1 MVARRLTGTPAQRAS
16 GNALVVGNPTGDLE
30 NAENEADV
38 IARRFGV
45 KPFVGPAAQVETVA
59 AALKHAQT
67 AHFACHAF
75 FDPHDPFSSGLELAD
90 GVLTARG
97 ILRHRISAAQLV
109 LSACE
114 TGMVEVREGDE
125 LFGLSRAF
133 IYAGVPTLVATLW
146 NVDDPASKD
155 VMLGLYN
162 GWEARNGPSRPGR
175 LAQALRDAMLE
186 ARNAG
191 AHTHFWAPFIMI
203 GSPS

>member
-1 MVARRLTGTPAQRAS
+1 M
-16 GNALVVGNPTGDLE
+16 VGNPAGDLE
-30 NAENEADV
+30 NAEDEADV

-45 KPFVGPAAQVETVA
+45 RPLLGRDARVETVA
-59 AALKHAQT
+59 AALKQAQA

-75 FDPHDPFSSGLELAD
+75 FDPLDPFSSGLELAD

-97 ILRHRISAAQLV
+97 ILRRQISVARLV

-125 LFGLSRAF
+125 LIGLSRAF

-146 NVDDPASKD
+146 NVDDPATRD
-155 VMLGLYN
+155 VMLGLYD
-162 GWEARNGPSRPGR
+162 GWEAHGGPSRSGR
-175 LAQALRDAMLE
+175 LAQALREAMLE

-191 AHTHFWAPFIMI
+191 VHTHLWAPFVMI